1 MYESRGEQLAAI
13 QSQIRQTS
21 ARVSSGLQQ
30 LGRHEEDGILS
41 LNTDYEYEWRLQ
53 EAVQSA
59 GQARERKTQ
68 LDAIFEQARLELEEA
83 ERKHAVTA
91 ENILDPAVRKEKK
104 PLYNH
109 ISKRLIQKETNGR
122 NMYSIWKNSA
132 PNKKLFLGA
141 GILFIA
147 IFAMLKEWLP
157 AALLP
162 ALCCC
167 ICCPARKTAA
177 VRKRRART
185 QEKKPA
191 ISKEAADLLQEEL
204 WRDGRHRQQL
214 IADQAV
220 LEQKE
225 AAYERVIRQYE
236 EWEAEMAPSEKQAE
250 LL

>member
-59 GQARERKTQ
+59 GQARERKAQ
-68 LDAIFEQARLELEEA
+68 LDAMFEQARLELEEA

-91 ENILDPAVRKEKK
+91 ENILDPAVREKEAALQSYKQTADTEGNEWQAHVQQLEK
-104 PLYNH
+104 Q
-109 ISKRLIQKETNGR
+109 RARQKALSR
-122 NMYSIWKNSA
+122 W
-132 PNKKLFLGA
+132 

-147 IFAMLKEWLP
+147 IFAVLKEWLP

-167 ICCPARKTAA
+167 ICCPACKTAA
-177 VRKRRART
+177 VRKRSTDTR
-185 QEKKPA
+185 KKPA

-204 WRDGRHRQQL
+204 WRDGTG
-214 IADQAV
+214 
-220 LEQKE
+220 
-225 AAYERVIRQYE
+225 
-236 EWEAEMAPSEKQAE
+236 SS
-250 LL
+250 